1 MAVNKIWAV
10 KSDFGCTINYI
21 ENDDKTIDA
30 TIRLSDGTVLKDIEN
45 VIDYATQTRKTL
57 QHEACKR
64 YVTGINCCTDTAF
77 AEMLM
82 IKKKYEKEDKILAFH
97 AIQSFKPGEVTADMA
112 HEIGVKLAE
121 RMWGD
126 RFQVVV
132 TTHLDREHIHNHF
145 VINSVS
151 FLDGKKYYSNKSTY
165 ALQKQISDELCFD
178 YGLSVIG
185 NTNHKGTNRGAYRAE
200 QNGRYTIEK
209 IVKEDIDRFIEEA
222 GSLSDFLHKMQ
233 KSGYRINNEGKYL
246 KIYPYGHSKP
256 IRIDRRFPGYDMDGI
271 VDMISQNNV
280 IIKHRKLKAGNTKRP
295 YYRYTGYKAKY
306 VRILFMLG
314 RVPVNKR
321 QYKNTH
327 YLMREELIELG
338 TLRNEMNFMINN
350 HIKTESDL
358 VYVKSQINNTLDAYI
373 KERQHLRNKL
383 RRAKGDDIEILKSE
397 IFKYNSDIKTLKK
410 YEYYCNDIK
419 IRSEKYNRKM
429 DMIKEEE
436 MTYEYR
442 SERD

>member
-21 ENDDKTIDA
+21 ENEDKTIDA
-30 TIRLSDGTVLKDIEN
+30 TIKLSDGTVLKDIEN
-45 VIDYATQTRKTL
+45 VIEYATQTRKTL
-57 QHEACKR
+57 QHDACKR
-64 YVTGINCCTDTAF
+64 YVTGLNCCADTAF

-97 AIQSFKPGEVTADMA
+97 AIQSFKPGEVTADIA

-151 FLDGKKYYSNKSTY
+151 FLDGKKYYSNKATY
-165 ALQKQISDELCFD
+165 ELQKKISDELCLD
-178 YGLSVIG
+178 YGLSIIG
-185 NTNHKGTNRGAYRAE
+185 NTNHKGTSRGAYRAE

-209 IVKEDIDRFIEEA
+209 IVKEDIDRFIEES

-233 KSGYRINNEGKYL
+233 TAGYRINNEGKYL
-246 KIYPYGHSKP
+246 RIYPYGHSKP

-271 VDMISQNNV
+271 VDMISKNNV
-280 IIKHRKLKAGNTKRP
+280 IINHKKYDAGNVRRP

-306 VRILFMLG
+306 VRILCQLG
-314 RVPVNKR
+314 RVPANKR
-321 QYKNTH
+321 QYKSSH
-327 YLMREELIELG
+327 YLMREELIQLG
-338 TLRNEMNFMINN
+338 TLRNEMNFMIRN
-350 HIKTESDL
+350 HIKTDYDL
-358 VYVKSQINNTLDAYI
+358 IYVKAQISKTLESYI
-373 KERQHLRNKL
+373 SERQSLRNKL
-383 RRAKGDDIEILKSE
+383 RRAKGDDIEILKSK
-397 IFKYNSDIKTLKK
+397 IQKYNSDIKTLKK

-419 IRSEKYNRKM
+419 IRSEKYDRKIE
-429 DMIKEEE
+429 MIREEE
-436 MTYEYR
+436 KINEYR
-442 SERD
+442 SERN

>member
-21 ENDDKTIDA
+21 ENEDKTIDA
-30 TIRLSDGTVLKDIEN
+30 TIKLSDGTVLKDIEN

-64 YVTGINCCTDTAF
+64 YVTGINCCADTAF
-77 AEMLM
+77 AEMLL
-82 IKKKYEKEDKILAFH
+82 IKKKYEKEDKILAYH
-97 AIQSFKPGEVTADMA
+97 AIQSFKPGEVDADTA
-112 HEIGVKLAE
+112 HEIGVKLAH

-151 FLDGKKYYSNKSTY
+151 FLDGKKYYSNKATY
-165 ALQKQISDELCFD
+165 ELQKKLSDELCLD
-178 YGLSVIG
+178 YGLNIIG
-185 NTNHKGTNRGAYRAE
+185 NTNHKGTSRGAYRAE

-209 IVKEDIDRFIEEA
+209 IVKEDIDRFIEES
-222 GSLSDFLHKMQ
+222 GSLSDFLLKMQ
-233 KSGYRINNEGKYL
+233 SAGYRINNDGKYL
-246 KIYPYGHSKP
+246 RIYPYGHSKP

-271 VDMISQNNV
+271 VDMISKNNV
-280 IIKHRKLKAGNTKRP
+280 RINHKRLNAGYMERP
-295 YYRYTGYKAKY
+295 NFRYTGYKAKY
-306 VRILFMLG
+306 VRILCQLG
-314 RVPVNKR
+314 RVPANKR
-321 QYKNTH
+321 QYKSSH
-327 YLMREELIELG
+327 YLYREELIQLG
-338 TLRNEMNFMINN
+338 TLRNEMNFMIKN
-350 HIKTESDL
+350 HIKTDNDL
-358 VYVKSQINNTLDAYI
+358 IYVKASIDKTLESYM
-373 KERQHLRNKL
+373 KERQGLRNKL

-429 DMIKEEE
+429 NMIKEEE
-436 MTYEYR
+436 MSYEYR
-442 SERD
+442 NERS